1 VTRGGGDRRRWLSL
15 LPLREKVSPKATD
28 EGYAP
33 SSCRETPPA
42 PTNPSPPTPLPQGE
56 RGARVGARRLLSLR
70 FAAALTLVLATS
82 LLTGIAW
89 TRFEASLGPLDL
101 SPSREGSTIVVD
113 RNRRLL
119 RPFTLPDGRWRLPA
133 TTHDVDPRYL
143 AMLIAYEDGRFYDH
157 RGVDARALI
166 RAGAQWLMR
175 GHVVSGGSTLT
186 MQVARLIEPRSER
199 TLAAK
204 LRQIAR
210 ALEIEREVG
219 KDGALDRYLTLAPF
233 GGNLEGVRAASLAWF
248 GKEPLRLT
256 VAEAALL
263 VALPQS
269 PEARRP
275 DRFPNAARAARDR
288 VLDRVAAR
296 GVIGVDDAAAAK
308 CEPVP
313 EARLAFPALAAHAA
327 EEAIAADPKAE
338 IVKLSIDARLQ
349 ASLEALLKV
358 SVARLGPKLSGAIV
372 VIDNSTGEIRARV
385 GSPDFADASRDGAID
400 MSRVPRSPG
409 SALKPFIYALAF
421 EQGLAH
427 PETMLFDRPMR
438 YGAYAPQNF
447 NLGYEGAVTA
457 RRALQQSL
465 NLPAIE
471 LLADLGPAT
480 FLARLHGAGAEIA
493 LPKDTPIGLAIG
505 LGGLGVTLTDIARL
519 YAGFARGGEA
529 PALVERL
536 GSPPVIGERRV
547 TDPVA
552 AFYVTDILRG
562 APPPAN
568 ALKGRI
574 AFKTGT
580 SYGFRDAL
588 AIGFDRGTTI
598 AVWVGRPD
606 NGPTPGLIGREA
618 AAPILFDAFE
628 RLGRDIE
635 PIRPPDGVLRAGVTA
650 DLPPP
655 LRRLRQEAPKTMA
668 ATETTALKIAF
679 PPDGARI
686 DLGLNEG
693 ARDTRLALKALGGA
707 PPFAWFVNGEPV
719 GEPDLR
725 RQSAWKPDGAGFA
738 RVSVT
743 DANGASDAVTVRLE

>member
-1 VTRGGGDRRRWLSL
+1 MRLPRPILLALAGAAVLLAASL
-15 LPLREKVSPKATD
+15 
-28 EGYAP
+28 
-33 SSCRETPPA
+33 
-42 PTNPSPPTPLPQGE
+42 
-56 RGARVGARRLLSLR
+56 
-70 FAAALTLVLATS
+70 AAGV
-82 LLTGIAW
+82 AW
-89 TRFEASLGPLDL
+89 TRYAASLGPLDL
-101 SPSREGSTIVVD
+101 AASREGSTIVVD
-113 RNRRLL
+113 RSGRLL

-143 AMLIAYEDGRFYDH
+143 AMLIAYEDGRFYVH

-166 RAGAQWLMR
+166 RAGAQWLAR

-186 MQVARLIEPRSER
+186 MQVARLIEPRPER

-210 ALEIEREVG
+210 ALEIERAVG
-219 KDGALDRYLTLAPF
+219 KEGALDRYLTLAPF
-233 GGNLEGVRAASLAWF
+233 GGNLEGVRAASLAYF
-248 GKEPLRLT
+248 GKEPLKLT
-256 VAEAALL
+256 IAESALM

-275 DRFPNAARAARDR
+275 DRSPTAARVARDR

-296 GVIGVDDAAAAK
+296 GVISADDAAAAK
-308 CEPVP
+308 REPVP

-327 EEAIAADPKAE
+327 EEAVAADPKAK
-338 IVKLSIDARLQ
+338 IIRLSIDARLQ
-349 ASLEALLKV
+349 ARLEALLRE
-358 SVARLGPKLSGAIV
+358 SVARLGPKLSAAMV
-372 VIDNSTGEIRARV
+372 VIDNATGEIRARI
-385 GSPDFADASRDGAID
+385 GAADYDDASRDGAID
-400 MSRVPRSPG
+400 MSRSARSPG

-427 PETMLFDRPMR
+427 PETVLFDRPMR

-447 NLGYEGAVTA
+447 NLGYEGTVTA
-457 RRALQQSL
+457 RKALQQSL

-471 LLADLGPAT
+471 LLADVGPAT
-480 FLARLHGAGAEIA
+480 FLARLHGAGAAIA

-505 LGGLGVTLTDIARL
+505 LGGLGVTLTDLARL

-529 PALVERL
+529 PALIERL
-536 GSPPVIGERRV
+536 GSPPVIEARRV

-552 AFYVTDILRG
+552 AYYVEEILRG

-588 AIGFDRGTTI
+588 AVGFDRGTTI

-628 RLGRDIE
+628 RLGRDVE
-635 PIRPPDGVLRAGVTA
+635 PIRPPKGVLTAAVTA

-655 LRRLRQEAPKTMA
+655 LRHLRNDAPKTMA
-668 ATETTALKIAF
+668 ATETAALKIAF
-679 PPDGARI
+679 PPDGALI

-693 ARDTRLALKALGGA
+693 ARDSRLALKALGGA
-707 PPFAWFVNGEPV
+707 PPFTWFVNGEPV
-719 GEPDLR
+719 GEADLR
-725 RQSAWKPDGAGFA
+725 RLSAWKPDGAGFA

-743 DANGASDAVTVRLE
+743 DAKGASDAVVVRLE

>member
-1 VTRGGGDRRRWLSL
+1 MR
-15 LPLREKVSPKATD
+15 LPRPIVLA
-28 EGYAP
+28 
-33 SSCRETPPA
+33 
-42 PTNPSPPTPLPQGE
+42 L
-56 RGARVGARRLLSLR
+56 
-70 FAAALTLVLATS
+70 AAATVLLAAS
-82 LLTGIAW
+82 LAAGVGW
-89 TRFEASLGPLDL
+89 SRYEASLGPLDL
-101 SPSREGSTIVVD
+101 TASREGSTIVVD
-113 RNRRLL
+113 RNGRLL

-143 AMLIAYEDGRFYDH
+143 GMLIAYEDGRFYDH
-157 RGVDARALI
+157 RGVDVRALI
-166 RAGAQWLMR
+166 RAGAQWFAR

-186 MQVARLIEPRSER
+186 MQVARLIEPRPER

-219 KDGALDRYLTLAPF
+219 KDGVLDRYLTLAPF

-248 GKEPLRLT
+248 GKEPLKLT
-256 VAEAALL
+256 IAEAALL

-275 DRFPNAARAARDR
+275 DRFPPAARAARDR

-296 GVIGVDDAAAAK
+296 GAIGAEDAAAAK
-308 CEPVP
+308 REPVP
-313 EARLAFPALAAHAA
+313 ETRLAFPALAAHAA
-327 EEAIAADPKAE
+327 EEALAADGQTK
-338 IVKLSIDARLQ
+338 IIKLSIDARLQ
-349 ASLEALLKV
+349 GRLEALLKE
-358 SVARLGPKLSGAIV
+358 SVARLGAKLSGAMV
-372 VIDNSTGEIRARV
+372 VIDNSTGEVRARI
-385 GSPDFADASRDGAID
+385 GAADYDDASRDGAID
-400 MSRVPRSPG
+400 MSREPRSPG

-427 PETMLFDRPMR
+427 PETVLFDRPMR
-438 YGAYAPQNF
+438 YGSYAPQNF
-447 NLGYEGAVTA
+447 NLGYEGTVTA
-457 RRALQQSL
+457 RKALQQSL

-471 LLADLGPAT
+471 LLADVGPAT
-480 FLARLHGAGAEIA
+480 FLARLHGAGAEVA

-505 LGGLGVTLTDIARL
+505 LGGLGITLTDLARL

-536 GSPPVIGERRV
+536 GGPPVIGPRRV

-552 AFYVTDILRG
+552 AFYVDDILRG

-635 PIRPPDGVLRAGVTA
+635 PIRPPNGVLKASVTA

-655 LRRLRQEAPKTMA
+655 LRHLRKDAPKTMA
-668 ATETTALKIAF
+668 ATETPALKIAF
-679 PPDGARI
+679 PPDGALI
-686 DLGLNEG
+686 DLGLNDG
-693 ARDTRLALKALGGA
+693 ARDTKLALQALGGA
-707 PPFAWFVNGEPV
+707 PPFTWFVNGQPV
-719 GEPDLR
+719 AEPDLR

-738 RVSVT
+738 RVSVV
-743 DANGASDAVTVRLE
+743 DAKGASDAVVVRLE

>member
-1 VTRGGGDRRRWLSL
+1 MRLPRPILLALAGAAVLLAASL
-15 LPLREKVSPKATD
+15 
-28 EGYAP
+28 
-33 SSCRETPPA
+33 
-42 PTNPSPPTPLPQGE
+42 
-56 RGARVGARRLLSLR
+56 
-70 FAAALTLVLATS
+70 AAGV
-82 LLTGIAW
+82 AW
-89 TRFEASLGPLDL
+89 TRYAASLGPLDL
-101 SPSREGSTIVVD
+101 AASREGSTIVVD
-113 RNRRLL
+113 RSGRLL

-157 RGVDARALI
+157 RGVDARALF
-166 RAGAQWLMR
+166 RAGAQWLAR

-186 MQVARLIEPRSER
+186 MQVARLIEPRPER
-199 TLAAK
+199 TLVAK
-204 LRQIAR
+204 MRQIAR
-210 ALEIEREVG
+210 ALEIERAVG
-219 KDGALDRYLTLAPF
+219 KEGVLDRYLTLAPF
-233 GGNLEGVRAASLAWF
+233 GGNLEGVRAASLAYF
-248 GKEPLRLT
+248 GKEPLKLT
-256 VAEAALL
+256 IAEAALM

-275 DRFPNAARAARDR
+275 DRSSSAARAARDR

-296 GVIGVDDAAAAK
+296 GVISADDAAAAK
-308 CEPVP
+308 REPVP

-327 EEAIAADPKAE
+327 EEAVAADPKAK
-338 IVKLSIDARLQ
+338 IIRLSIDARLQ
-349 ASLEALLKV
+349 ARLEALLRE
-358 SVARLGPKLSGAIV
+358 SVAQLGPKLSAAMV
-372 VIDNSTGEIRARV
+372 VIDNATGEIRARI
-385 GSPDFADASRDGAID
+385 GAADYDDASRDGAID
-400 MSRVPRSPG
+400 MSRSARSPG

-427 PETMLFDRPMR
+427 PETVLFDRPMR

-447 NLGYEGAVTA
+447 NLGYEGTVTA
-457 RRALQQSL
+457 RKALQQSL

-471 LLADLGPAT
+471 LLADVGPAT

-505 LGGLGVTLTDIARL
+505 LGGLGVTLTDLARL

-529 PALVERL
+529 PALIERL
-536 GSPPVIGERRV
+536 GSPPVIEPRRV

-552 AFYVTDILRG
+552 AYYVEEILRG

-588 AIGFDRGTTI
+588 AVGFDRGTTI

-628 RLGRDIE
+628 RLGRDVE
-635 PIRPPDGVLRAGVTA
+635 PIRPPKGVLTA
-650 DLPPP
+650 ARQ
-655 LRRLRQEAPKTMA
+655 RRSA
-668 ATETTALKIAF
+668 ATVA
-679 PPDGARI
+679 PPAQGRAQDHGGGRGARAQ
-686 DLGLNEG
+686 D
-693 ARDTRLALKALGGA
+693 RL
-707 PPFAWFVNGEPV
+707 P
-719 GEPDLR
+719 
-725 RQSAWKPDGAGFA
+725 AGWRPHRPRPERGRPRFK
-738 RVSVT
+738 RW
-743 DANGASDAVTVRLE
+743 R

>member
-1 VTRGGGDRRRWLSL
+1 MR
-15 LPLREKVSPKATD
+15 LPRPILFALA
-28 EGYAP
+28 G
-33 SSCRETPPA
+33 
-42 PTNPSPPTPLPQGE
+42 
-56 RGARVGARRLLSLR
+56 
-70 FAAALTLVLATS
+70 AAALLAAS
-82 LLTGIAW
+82 LAAGVAW
-89 TRFEASLGPLDL
+89 TCYAASLGPLDL
-101 SPSREGSTIVVD
+101 AASREGSTIVVD
-113 RNRRLL
+113 RSGRLL

-166 RAGAQWLMR
+166 RAGAQWLTR

-186 MQVARLIEPRSER
+186 MQVARLIEPRPER

-204 LRQIAR
+204 LRQIER

-219 KDGALDRYLTLAPF
+219 KEGALDRYLTLAPF
-233 GGNLEGVRAASLAWF
+233 GGNLEGVRAASLAYF
-248 GKEPLRLT
+248 GKEPQKLT
-256 VAEAALL
+256 IAESALM

-275 DRFPNAARAARDR
+275 DRSPTAARVARDR

-296 GVIGVDDAAAAK
+296 GIISADDAAAGK
-308 CEPVP
+308 REPVP

-327 EEAIAADPKAE
+327 EEAVAADPKAK
-338 IVKLSIDARLQ
+338 IIRLSIDSRLQ
-349 ASLEALLKV
+349 ARLEALLRE
-358 SVARLGPKLSGAIV
+358 SVARLGPKLSAAMV
-372 VIDNSTGEIRARV
+372 VIDNATGEIRARI
-385 GSPDFADASRDGAID
+385 GAADYDDASRDGAID
-400 MSRVPRSPG
+400 MSRSARSPG

-427 PETMLFDRPMR
+427 PETVLFDRPMR

-447 NLGYEGAVTA
+447 NLGYEGTVTA
-457 RRALQQSL
+457 RKALQQSL

-471 LLADLGPAT
+471 LLADVGPAT
-480 FLARLHGAGAEIA
+480 FLARLHGAGAAIA

-505 LGGLGVTLTDIARL
+505 LGGLGITLTDLARL

-529 PALVERL
+529 PALIERL
-536 GSPPVIGERRV
+536 GSPPVIEPRRV

-552 AFYVTDILRG
+552 AYYVEEILRV

-588 AIGFDRGTTI
+588 AVGFDRGTTI

-628 RLGRDIE
+628 RLGRDVE
-635 PIRPPDGVLRAGVTA
+635 PIRPPKGVLRASVTA

-655 LRRLRQEAPKTMA
+655 LRHLRNDAPKTMA
-668 ATETTALKIAF
+668 ATETAALKIAF
-679 PPDGARI
+679 PPDGALI

-693 ARDTRLALKALGGA
+693 ASDHPLALKALGGA
-707 PPFAWFVNGEPV
+707 PPFTWFVNGEPV
-719 GEPDLR
+719 AEPDLR
-725 RQSAWKPDGAGFA
+725 RQSAWRPDGAGFA

-743 DANGASDAVTVRLE
+743 DAKGASDAVTVRLE

>member
-1 VTRGGGDRRRWLSL
+1 VRRAAL
-15 LPLREKVSPKATD
+15 LAL
-28 EGYAP
+28 
-33 SSCRETPPA
+33 
-42 PTNPSPPTPLPQGE
+42 
-56 RGARVGARRLLSLR
+56 
-70 FAAALTLVLATS
+70 AAAAFVLA
-82 LLTGIAW
+82 
-89 TRFEASLGPLDL
+89 ASLAAGVASSRYVASLAPLDL
-101 SPSREGSTIVVD
+101 AASREGSTIVVD
-113 RNRRLL
+113 RNGRLL

-143 AMLIAYEDGRFYDH
+143 RMLVAYEDGRFYDH
-157 RGVDARALI
+157 RGVDVRALV
-166 RAGAQWLMR
+166 RAGAQWLGR

-186 MQVARLIEPRSER
+186 MQVARLIEPRTER

-210 ALEIEREVG
+210 ALEIERAVG
-219 KDGALDRYLTLAPF
+219 KIGVLDRYLTLAPF
-233 GGNLEGVRAASLAWF
+233 GGNLEGVRAATLAYF

-256 VAEAALL
+256 IAEAALM

-275 DRFPNAARAARDR
+275 DRSPFAARAARDR

-296 GVIGVDDAAAAK
+296 GAISADDVAAAK
-308 CEPVP
+308 REPVP
-313 EARLAFPALAAHAA
+313 EARLAFPTLAAHAA
-327 EEAIAADPKAE
+327 EEAFAADRQAK
-338 IVKLSIDARLQ
+338 IIRLSIDARLQ
-349 ASLEALLKV
+349 AKLEALLKE
-358 SVARLGPKLSGAIV
+358 SVARLGAKLSAAMV
-372 VIDNSTGEIRARV
+372 VIDNATGEVRARI
-385 GSPDFADASRDGAID
+385 GAADYEDASRDGAID
-400 MSRVPRSPG
+400 MSREPRSPG

-427 PETMLFDRPMR
+427 PETVLFDRPMR

-447 NLGYEGAVTA
+447 NLGYEGTVTA
-457 RRALQQSL
+457 RKALQQSL

-471 LLADLGPAT
+471 LLADVGPAT
-480 FLARLHGAGAEIA
+480 FLARLHGAGADIA
-493 LPKDTPIGLAIG
+493 LAKDTPIGLAIG
-505 LGGLGVTLTDIARL
+505 LGGLGITLTDLARL

-529 PALVERL
+529 PALVEQL
-536 GSPPVIGERRV
+536 DGPPVIGPRRV

-552 AFYVTDILRG
+552 AFYVDDILRG

-628 RLGRDIE
+628 RLGREIE
-635 PIRPPDGVLRAGVTA
+635 PIRPPNGVLRASVTA

-655 LRRLRQEAPKTMA
+655 LRHLRQDAPKTMA
-668 ATETTALKIAF
+668 ATETPALKIAF
-679 PPDGARI
+679 PPDGALI
-686 DLGLNEG
+686 DLGLTEG
-693 ARDTRLALKALGGA
+693 ARDARLALKALGGA

-719 GEPDLR
+719 AEPDLR

-738 RVSVT
+738 RVSVV
-743 DANGASDAVTVRLE
+743 DAKGASDAVVVRLE